1 MDINIYEMED
11 NLRIGF
17 LKIKLKAV
25 KRGLLSSFDNIVVD
39 DIIASLD
46 MLSNIRVSS
55 IYNKM

>member
-1 MDINIYEMED
+1 MED

-25 KRGLLSSFDNIVVD
+25 KRGLLSSFDSIVVD
-39 DIIASLD
+39 DIITSLD

>member
-39 DIIASLD
+39 DIITSLD